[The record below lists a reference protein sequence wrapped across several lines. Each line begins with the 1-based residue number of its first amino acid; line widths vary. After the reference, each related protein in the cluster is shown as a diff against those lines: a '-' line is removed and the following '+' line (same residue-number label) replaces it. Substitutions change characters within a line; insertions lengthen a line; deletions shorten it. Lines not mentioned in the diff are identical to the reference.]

1 MSAIAVRIDRGRKT
15 IMVDGSFP
23 FLGIDA
29 MNVYCDDASN
39 IGYVPVSLSGCREE
53 CHAKELLK
61 LALAMALHDT
71 GVNEFD
77 VVFERIYVCDC

>member
-1 MSAIAVRIDRGRKT
+1 MSAIAVRMDRGRRL

-39 IGYVPVSLSGCREE
+39 IGNIPLSLSGCHEE
-53 CHAKELLK
+53 CRAKMLFK

-71 GVNEFD
+71 GVNDFD
-77 VVFERIYVCDC
+77 VVFG